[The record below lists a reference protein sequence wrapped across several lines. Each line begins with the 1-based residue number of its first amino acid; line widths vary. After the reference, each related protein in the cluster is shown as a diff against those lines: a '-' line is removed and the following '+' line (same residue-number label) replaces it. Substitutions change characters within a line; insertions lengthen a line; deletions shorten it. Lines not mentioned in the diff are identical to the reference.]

1 MAILVSFHTWNHLV
15 LPWDFFCVLCFIS
28 LLFCFHGQFYHVWF
42 FGIVFRRS
50 QIGFNIRWAIITEH
64 YMAKYSLY
72 MVFFFVNF
80 LSLFL
85 FWAGR
90 PRKVIFC
97 WRSCSGC
104 IAKKKGVRAAG
115 RFSGKPH
122 YRTFRSVGLPPPHV
136 RQLSA
141 SKLNISKDVI
151 VYRLVTCGTIEE
163 MI

>member
-15 LPWDFFCVLCFIS
+15 LPWDFFCVLCFMS

-72 MVFFFVNF
+72 MFFF
-80 LSLFL
+80 LL
-85 FWAGR
+85 
-90 PRKVIFC
+90 IFC
-97 WRSCSGC
+97 LCFCFGPGGPGRLFFAG
-104 IAKKKGVRAAG
+104 AAVRAALPKKKVFG
-115 RFSGKPH
+115 LLGDFRENPTTERFV
-122 YRTFRSVGLPPPHV
+122 RSASPPPHV